1 MTDYAGKYKD
11 AQDYRLSISTRAGV
25 IYFWKTRRRS
35 AKGSCSGRWLPAA
48 LPAER
53 FFRSRSSSFTPVLR
67 SPDSCTCA
75 RWLATGFEVGALALG
90 AAVLR
95 WVATA
100 IFLPEDGLREM
111 GTGWLKK
118 SCH

>member
-1 MTDYAGKYKD
+1 
-11 AQDYRLSISTRAGV
+11 
-25 IYFWKTRRRS
+25 
-35 AKGSCSGRWLPAA
+35 
-48 LPAER
+48 
-53 FFRSRSSSFTPVLR
+53 
-67 SPDSCTCA
+67 
-75 RWLATGFEVGALALG
+75 LG